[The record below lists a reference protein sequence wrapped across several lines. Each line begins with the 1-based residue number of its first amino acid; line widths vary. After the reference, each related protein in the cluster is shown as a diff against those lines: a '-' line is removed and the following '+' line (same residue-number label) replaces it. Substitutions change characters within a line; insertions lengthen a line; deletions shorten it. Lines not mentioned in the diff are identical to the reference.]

1 MPLAVAAAVA
11 AALLL
16 VQHAAAQKQGAFA
29 REGESCGGM
38 MMQARSCAPGLE
50 CANSAGPMIADAPG
64 TCSQPCPA
72 VSGGVAQR
80 DQWGNCIAAGCRTWF
95 DGCNTCTSSGGR
107 QMCTEQFCAQ
117 PTGPAECRDAAAP
130 AGPAVVDGHD
140 GAPCCT
146 VQMRARG
153 ECSPSGVCCR
163 GMTAECIACSQGCSV
178 ESYCGPGGPGYTSG
192 ICAAVSDEFAAG
204 PADPVPDDGTMGA
217 PEGCTTWFDGC
228 NTCQR
233 DGPTGRMG
241 CTMMYCF
248 APAPSECRGW
258 AVGYGKGH

>member
-1 MPLAVAAAVA
+1 MPC
-11 AALLL
+11 
-16 VQHAAAQKQGAFA
+16 GS
-29 REGESCGGM
+29 EDTGE
-38 MMQARSCAPGLE
+38 
-50 CANSAGPMIADAPG
+50 
-64 TCSQPCPA
+64 
-72 VSGGVAQR
+72 
-80 DQWGNCIAAGCRTWF
+80 
-95 DGCNTCTSSGGR
+95 
-107 QMCTEQFCAQ
+107 
-117 PTGPAECRDAAAP
+117 
-130 AGPAVVDGHD
+130 
-140 GAPCCT
+140 
-146 VQMRARG
+146 
-153 ECSPSGVCCR
+153 
-163 GMTAECIACSQGCSV
+163 

-192 ICAAVSDEFAAG
+192 ICAAISDEFAAG